1 MAVTIGLGHL
11 TLTTSMDIVFTQQG
25 TSLVGPIE
33 EQQILEFSR
42 PGRITE
48 TTMEELKR
56 YMN

>member
-1 MAVTIGLGHL
+1 MVVTIGLGHL

-25 TSLVGPIE
+25 MSLVGPIE

-42 PGRITE
+42 TGRIIE